1 MVNVY
6 GSNLHSL
13 MLYECSQYLNKCV
26 NDVIREREL
35 SELLVPEV
43 DRNMPA

>member
-13 MLYECSQYLNKCV
+13 MLYECSQHLNKCV
-26 NDVIREREL
+26 NDVIREF